1 MAGGK
6 LLIPQLQYCFSGCV
20 HLLFTVYGFAYMT
33 SFQNKEKKMHEDIP
47 TAASISS
54 FDTDIISK

>member
-1 MAGGK
+1 M
-6 LLIPQLQYCFSGCV
+6 PRLQYCFIGCV

-33 SFQNKEKKMHEDIP
+33 SFQNKEEKKMHEDIP